1 MRCVSHMPPLMIT
14 IIIIVVIIIIIV
26 VMHRS
31 PSIVLMPQS
40 RWGFQVTY
48 VHNLLGEDD
57 TWRRSGYV
65 FMCIRKSVNATN
77 DLVVQD
83 VLLTLHWG
91 PKHRRVSL
99 P

>member
-1 MRCVSHMPPLMIT
+1 MPPLMIT

-48 VHNLLGEDD
+48 VHNLKDREIKPTL
-57 TWRRSGYV
+57 
-65 FMCIRKSVNATN
+65 ATY
-77 DLVVQD
+77 
-83 VLLTLHWG
+83 
-91 PKHRRVSL
+91 
-99 P
+99 